1 MQKILHFQAIT
12 GISPNQNKDL
22 TSTYSQTQ
30 KSKEEHIETNIKYCK
45 TCDLKTTEQDK
56 TLPIMYW
63 LPKMYKTPIGARFI
77 VASKNCST
85 KPLPYII
92 SKVFKMVFNHVESF
106 YRKSLFYMSFKK
118 FWVLENSF
126 TVVTK
131 LNKINTR
138 KKCQNFR
145 LYHDIYKNSS

>member
-92 SKVFKMVFNHVESF
+92 SKVFKMILNHVESF
-106 YRKSLFYMSFKK
+106 YRKSLVSSCK
-118 FWVLENSF
+118 FCLQ
-126 TVVTK
+126 
-131 LNKINTR
+131 I
-138 KKCQNFR
+138 
-145 LYHDIYKNSS
+145 KNSNPHWLFKNINLLDIKRLWKKIFHKTNFD